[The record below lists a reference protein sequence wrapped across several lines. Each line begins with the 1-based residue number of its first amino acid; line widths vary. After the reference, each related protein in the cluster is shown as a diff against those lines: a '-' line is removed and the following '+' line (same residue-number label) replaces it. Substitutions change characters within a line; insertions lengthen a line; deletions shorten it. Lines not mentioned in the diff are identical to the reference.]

1 MTDTTVWAARRGYK
15 IRQVPVAMRAR
26 MGGVPSHS
34 PIKATVYLFRAM
46 VTLLL
51 ALVRR

>member
-1 MTDTTVWAARRGYK
+1 
-15 IRQVPVAMRAR
+15 MRAR
-26 MGGVPSHS
+26 MAGVPSHS
-34 PIKATVYLFRAM
+34 PIKATVYLLRSV